1 MKRLRIEAVSKRY
14 RRQGQ
19 SGFITPVNKVSIE
32 VDSEEMVVLLGPSG
46 CGKTTLLRCVA
57 GLEQPDEGE
66 IFVNDQLVFS
76 SKKNLFV
83 PPEARPISMV
93 FQSYALWPHM
103 TVFDNVAYPLHAMR
117 LSTRDIKT
125 RVEKTLEAVGLGGLE
140 RQFPAQ
146 MSGGQQQRVALA
158 RALVRETG
166 VILFD
171 EPLSNVDAVVREQLR
186 EELSQMQAAF
196 RFSGLYVTHDQ
207 TEAMAVGDRIAILNA
222 GSVEQIGS
230 PEEIYN
236 RPVSRGVG
244 SFIGAGNI
252 LHGTIGAADGD
263 NLRVDTEAGD
273 IRISRRNIQNGMEPR
288 VGQKA
293 ALLIRPEVI
302 AVSSERPVDGQL
314 NTFEARLQRRLFL
327 GAHWELLAKIGQK
340 VIRIWVHGGVPPKGA
355 SVWLSISPSSIS
367 IIELG
372 DERGP
377 TSTMVVPNA
386 GQNN

>member
-76 SKKNLFV
+76 SKKNLFI

-171 EPLSNVDAVVREQLR
+171 EPPLKRRRCRARTIARRIVPDASCIPVLGPVRNAR
-186 EELSQMQAAF
+186 P
-196 RFSGLYVTHDQ
+196 
-207 TEAMAVGDRIAILNA
+207 DRGN
-222 GSVEQIGS
+222 GGR
-230 PEEIYN
+230 
-236 RPVSRGVG
+236 RPDC
-244 SFIGAGNI
+244 N
-252 LHGTIGAADGD
+252 
-263 NLRVDTEAGD
+263 
-273 IRISRRNIQNGMEPR
+273 
-288 VGQKA
+288 
-293 ALLIRPEVI
+293 
-302 AVSSERPVDGQL
+302 SER
-314 NTFEARLQRRLFL
+314 RKRRTDR
-327 GAHWELLAKIGQK
+327 K
-340 VIRIWVHGGVPPKGA
+340 
-355 SVWLSISPSSIS
+355 S
-367 IIELG
+367 
-372 DERGP
+372 
-377 TSTMVVPNA
+377 
-386 GQNN
+386 